1 MRSRRRTG
9 APLSLRPD
17 VSVLVLS
24 TAPTVGLG
32 VVALFG
38 TPLALRGDVA
48 ASGLIAMLA
57 ILALGAL
64 LGLSLL
70 IGRRRP
76 SRRKEKSGE
85 EARGAASV
93 ILRVVRDVRT
103 ESLGI
108 SLDVAHGEPLRNY
121 ARPSAV
127 GASLQWRVAWRC
139 FAATLLAARRCVRCG
154 CGCRAWDRWGFV
166 EALAQLHTET
176 LLLPLPPLL
185 SHGKPRAGHLLSE
198 AVLATQQPFVA
209 RVRGGCVGY
218 RGIAFD
224 DKRIFLDRKTS
235 LASLAELQQWR
246 PRGEIRWEHRDRDFI
261 ALESLDSLA
270 FPRGVERGGR
280 HPRAGGADDGAAGS
294 RAAGGAAA
302 DGAAAAAAAAAAASA
317 TAPPAAAAPTEL
329 SADSAATVLSFRK
342 LATVVQ
348 LHNGYC
354 HWITERLP
362 ALALLLP
369 LLRRDPDVQL
379 LVDVRFHGASSENR
393 FVGEFLALLGI
404 APHRWVRYD
413 PRVTYRADVLYIASP
428 IPASCAH
435 RRLLCA
441 ARDAVVEGVGRCGD
455 LRPAECL
462 SGAHVVRIVLVARAG
477 DATVRVLN
485 DAEGFATRLREA
497 CAACRRRRVEVAV
510 VRCAQLS
517 VREQVVLF
525 ERADI
530 VVGVHGAGL
539 ANCLWMRG
547 DAALRAYAGGG
558 PRSSAPT
565 LRSGVHLFELVPCSP
580 PPVRYIFWHLAASMG
595 VRYHAHVL
603 PRAAWSSARISLSSA
618 EERRVCDA
626 VVRLLD
632 MPAHT

>member
-1 MRSRRRTG
+1 MARG
-9 APLSLRPD
+9 Q
-17 VSVLVLS
+17 LVGQQ
-24 TAPTVGLG
+24 PTV
-32 VVALFG
+32 
-38 TPLALRGDVA
+38 
-48 ASGLIAMLA
+48 
-57 ILALGAL
+57 
-64 LGLSLL
+64 
-70 IGRRRP
+70 
-76 SRRKEKSGE
+76 
-85 EARGAASV
+85 
-93 ILRVVRDVRT
+93 
-103 ESLGI
+103 
-108 SLDVAHGEPLRNY
+108 
-121 ARPSAV
+121 
-127 GASLQWRVAWRC
+127 
-139 FAATLLAARRCVRCG
+139 
-154 CGCRAWDRWGFV
+154 
-166 EALAQLHTET
+166 
-176 LLLPLPPLL
+176 
-185 SHGKPRAGHLLSE
+185 
-198 AVLATQQPFVA
+198 
-209 RVRGGCVGY
+209 
-218 RGIAFD
+218 
-224 DKRIFLDRKTS
+224 
-235 LASLAELQQWR
+235 
-246 PRGEIRWEHRDRDFI
+246 
-261 ALESLDSLA
+261 
-270 FPRGVERGGR
+270 
-280 HPRAGGADDGAAGS
+280 
-294 RAAGGAAA
+294 
-302 DGAAAAAAAAAAASA
+302 AAAAAAAASA

-603 PRAAWSSARISLSSA
+603 PRAAWSSKLAAFWMSVGLLRMHAAGMVCAHVISNNLLTRLRSSCIPTYVYGARVWCVW
-618 EERRVCDA
+618 RGVCA
-626 VVRLLD
+626 SRILL
-632 MPAHT
+632 AHQW